1 MNLSPEIRSMSSG
14 PCRYTKPGA
23 TLAAQLELEVAP
35 RLAAVE
41 EEPEIPDLLHRNE

>member
-1 MNLSPEIRSMSSG
+1 MNSSPEIRSMSFD

-35 RLAAVE
+35 LLAALG